1 MQQTLQGERYENG
14 TVMYMALELSK
25 RTWKAGFAVNG
36 TDCRIKDVKA
46 GDIQRLLEVIATMKA
61 KLGLAADAKVVSGYE
76 AGRDGFWIHRLLVS
90 HGIDNRVMDASS
102 FEVERRARRAKSDR
116 IDVRK
121 LSGLLIRKE
130 NGEERAYRRVNVP
143 EEQVEID
150 RDLHRERSALKSD
163 ETRLRNRLTAL
174 LVRHGIFVALKRDLG
189 ERFESL
195 RDWQDRP
202 LPRAVIERCQRLWAQ
217 LELVKAHIKALEKQ
231 QREAMAKDDA
241 AAQQMRM
248 LQVLKGLDQQIPWVL
263 VRELFGWRKFKNG
276 RQVGGLAGLTPT
288 PYASGSMSREQGI
301 SKHGIARIRS
311 LAVELAW
318 LWVRYQPDSPLTQ
331 WFKRRY
337 ANGGKRQR
345 RIGIVAVAR
354 KLLIALWRYLE
365 TGVLPEGALVK
376 A

>member
-1 MQQTLQGERYENG
+1 
-14 TVMYMALELSK
+14 
-25 RTWKAGFAVNG
+25 
-36 TDCRIKDVKA
+36 
-46 GDIQRLLEVIATMKA
+46 
-61 KLGLAADAKVVSGYE
+61 
-76 AGRDGFWIHRLLVS
+76 
-90 HGIDNRVMDASS
+90 MDASS

>member
-1 MQQTLQGERYENG
+1 MQQTLQKQRYENG
-14 TVMYMALELSK
+14 LVLYMALELSK
-25 RTWKAGFAVNG
+25 RIWKVGFAVSG
-36 TDCRIKDVKA
+36 TDCRIRDVKA
-46 GDIQRLLEVIATMKA
+46 GDIQKLLEVIATMKA

-121 LSGLLIRKE
+121 LVGLVIRKE

-143 EEQVEID
+143 EEQVEVD
-150 RDLHRERSALKSD
+150 RDLHRERSALKGD

-202 LPRAVIERCQRLWAQ
+202 LPPTVIERCQRLWAQ
-217 LELVKAHIKALEKQ
+217 LELIKAQIKALEKQ

-241 AAQQMRM
+241 AAKQMRM
-248 LQVLKGLDQQIPWVL
+248 LKLLKGLDQQIPCVL
-263 VRELFGWRKFKNG
+263 VRELFGWRKFQNG

-318 LWVRYQPDSPLTQ
+318 LWVRFQPESPLTQ

-337 ANGGKRQR
+337 ANGGKRLR

-365 TGVLPEGALVK
+365 TGELPEGALVK